1 MKTVLRLT
9 QTALVLQVLL
19 VVSGSAVRV
28 TGSGLGCPTWPRCT
42 GGSFANTPALGV
54 HGGIEFGNRLLAV
67 VMELVGI
74 ALVVACRRAPRSWR
88 RLALVQALVVPIQ
101 AVVGGLLVLTGLN
114 PYVLILHFL
123 ASFPLVIAAA
133 ALLQR
138 VRGTVA
144 TPVRRELRLL
154 TGALLASSA
163 AVLVVGT
170 LVTGTGPHAGDQKV
184 ARLPFNPRDITQLHA
199 DLVFLLVGLTLAT
212 VVAARALSAPPV
224 VQRGTTI
231 LVGLVVAQGGLGYLQ
246 YFTGVPPVLV
256 VLHVLGA
263 SLVFTT
269 AAWVHL
275 ATRPS
280 LISPR
285 DVAPRDAGPRDAAPR
300 DAGPLLAPPVPA
312 GSPTLASAGGTTTA
326 R

>member
-1 MKTVLRLT
+1 MRSVLRLA

-19 VVSGSAVRV
+19 VVSGTAVRV

-42 GGSFANTPALGV
+42 GGSLANTAALGS
-54 HGGIEFGNRLLAV
+54 HGTIEFANRLLAV

-74 ALVVACRRAPRSWR
+74 ALVVACRRLGAPRSWR
-88 RLALVQALVVPIQ
+88 RLALAQAMVVPLQ
-101 AVVGGLLVLTGLN
+101 AVVGGLLVLSGLN
-114 PYVLILHFL
+114 PYVLVLHFL
-123 ASFPLVIAAA
+123 ASFPLIAAAA

-144 TPVRRELRLL
+144 APVRRELRLL
-154 TGALLASSA
+154 TGALVASSA
-163 AVLVVGT
+163 LVLAVGT
-170 LVTGTGPHAGDQKV
+170 LVTGTGPHAGDPKV
-184 ARLPFNPRDITQLHA
+184 ARMPFNPRDITQLHA

-212 VVAARALSAPPV
+212 VVAARALGAPAV
-224 VQRGTTI
+224 VQRGTTA
-231 LVGLVVAQGGLGYLQ
+231 LVGLIVAQAGLGYLQ

-256 VLHVLGA
+256 ALHVLGA
-263 SLVFTT
+263 SLVFST

-280 LISPR
+280 LLAAELPGRRAPSPGGR
-285 DVAPRDAGPRDAAPR
+285 R
-300 DAGPLLAPPVPA
+300 
-312 GSPTLASAGGTTTA
+312 TLARAARTATA